1 MAKKKPRFE
10 SQLFLFA
17 DDFSPLLEE
26 WFAGNV
32 IFEYDLI
39 PNNQSII
46 SPQFTNDEELKIF
59 NLFVE
64 EFDVQYKKARLIL
77 NFSEIGLFM
86 YGLTAAS
93 NSHAY
98 KLIEDEDYKKL
109 KKLRKALDYYKAIKH
124 NSNQFNVLSSSFQSY
139 VKPISK
145 NDLAKLKTASKST
158 AESINTYLELTKQ
171 QLHNSFTS
179 YFSALK

>member
-17 DDFSPLLEE
+17 DDFSPLLED

-46 SPQFTNDEELKIF
+46 SPQFTNDEELEIF

-77 NFSEIGLFM
+77 NYSEIGLFM
-86 YGLTAAS
+86 YGLTAS

-98 KLIEDEDYKKL
+98 KLIADEDYKKL
-109 KKLRKALDYYKAIKH
+109 KKLRKALDYYKVIKH
-124 NSNQFNVLSSSFQSY
+124 NSNQFNFLSSSFQSY

-145 NDLAKLKTASKST
+145 NDLAKLKTVSKST